1 MVGNEQ
7 NKINKMN
14 MHKREEGRNFHSHG
28 NFFVRIKQLWP
39 RGGLYQAEAAGHEDL
54 QDGTHK
60 DD

>member
-1 MVGNEQ
+1 
-7 NKINKMN
+7 MN
-14 MHKREEGRNFHSHG
+14 MLKREEGRNFHSHG